1 MHGKLVANQTTKFNC
16 SNPELLKVTISS
28 ERDTDTERCAGQE
41 GKGGGRE
48 GGTILAGVRTAQK
61 RVKYMQREFIQAPT
75 GVY

>member
-1 MHGKLVANQTTKFNC
+1 MHGKLVENQTTKFNC

-48 GGTILAGVRTAQK
+48 RQYLLEWALPRKESSTCGESSFRH
-61 RVKYMQREFIQAPT
+61 
-75 GVY
+75 